1 MIFLTILTLVLII
14 IIFISYYFF
23 FKYIKSDKEKI
34 KNKIIEENNL
44 EIEQL
49 YKEKEEKER
58 RELDNQIKIINLEQ
72 ERKIQQIVARIQQLE
87 EKEKI
92 LVEQGQKLVD
102 EKIANYEKLA
112 ITQFECQNEQNIR
125 QLQQNFEEKRLEQEV
140 EYNIFCE
147 KLLEDKEKIAREIL
161 YLEQQLEDYRNKQ
174 EAAAKEIVRR
184 RAIEENQSFYSIE
197 LSKESQDDIEILN
210 SIRQKL
216 NRRDFLDKIIYDTYI
231 AKPANEMIKRVLE
244 GKAPSGIYKIT
255 RLKTGEVYIGKST
268 DIKARWQQ
276 HIKTANNCGT
286 IAHSTLHTTM
296 EKDGI
301 SNFTFEL
308 LEVVPKDK
316 LTEREKY
323 WINFYKS
330 KEYGLNMKE
339 G

>member
-1 MIFLTILTLVLII
+1 MEFFIILTLVL

-58 RELDNQIKIINLEQ
+58 KDLDNQIKIINLEQ
-72 ERKIQQIVARIQQLE
+72 EKKIQQITARIQQLE
-87 EKEKI
+87 EKEKT

-112 ITQFECQNEQNIR
+112 IAQFRYQDEQNIK
-125 QLQQNFEEKRLEQEV
+125 QLQETFEERKKEKEI
-140 EYNIFCE
+140 EFSIICE
-147 KLLEDKEKIAREIL
+147 KLLEDKNKIAREIL

-174 EAAAKEIVRR
+174 EAAAKEILRR

-197 LSKESQDDIEILN
+197 LSKESQEDIETLN
-210 SIRQKL
+210 TIRQKL
-216 NRRDFLDKIIYDTYI
+216 YRRDFLDKMIYDTYI

-286 IAHSTLHTTM
+286 IAHSMLHTTM

-308 LEVVPKDK
+308 LEIVPKDK

-330 KEYGLNMKE
+330 KDYGLNMKE